1 MFILVP
7 FATIIDSPCPRAW
20 IGKENAELKET
31 YKLIGGHSAVRAAA
45 YSGQYIIGT
54 QECGRIYLK
63 KGMFFGLCKR
73 AFLKALDRICLRA
86 ALSLS

>member
-45 YSGQYIIGT
+45 YPGQYIIGY
-54 QECGRIYLK
+54 CWLI
-63 KGMFFGLCKR
+63 
-73 AFLKALDRICLRA
+73 I
-86 ALSLS
+86 

>member
-45 YSGQYIIGT
+45 YPGQYIIGT
-54 QECGRIYLK
+54 QEYGRIYLK
-63 KGMFFGLCKR
+63 KGMPFGLRKR
-73 AFLKALDRICLRA
+73 AFLKALDGICLRA
-86 ALSLS
+86 TLSLS

>member
-31 YKLIGGHSAVRAAA
+31 YKLTGEHSAVRAAA
-45 YSGQYIIGT
+45 YRGGQT
-54 QECGRIYLK
+54 A
-63 KGMFFGLCKR
+63 KR
-73 AFLKALDRICLRA
+73 RRPQLGA
-86 ALSLS
+86 SHM